1 MPANFTEF
9 TRVQIPALLHLE
21 RLGYPF
27 VHRDS
32 LGNNIDRSSNILT
45 DVFKEAVHH
54 LNPAMRDAQI
64 DEKLRELIRV
74 ANNDDLGREFYK
86 NLMNESDCRLID
98 FEHPENND
106 WRCTIELECEN
117 QDTHEH
123 FRPDL
128 TCFING
134 LPLVH
139 IEVKKPQN
147 REGMLAERER
157 MNERMRRR
165 DFRRFLNITQ
175 MMIFSNNEE
184 YDTDSR
190 VPVQGAFYASMS
202 KDKIFFNVFRE
213 ARQSYYDALPLADVS
228 AEREKEILTRLGK
241 NGIAQPA
248 GIQNQQAADHAYQP
262 HSLVPAG

>member
-21 RLGYPF
+21 RLGYKF
-27 VHRDS
+27 VHRDN
-32 LGNNIDRSSNILT
+32 LNPNLDSNILP
-45 DVFKEAVHH
+45 DVFKEAVHN
-54 LNPAMRDAQI
+54 LNPEMRELEI
-64 DEKLRELIRV
+64 EEKLRELIRI
-74 ANNDDLGREFYK
+74 ANNDDLGREFYNK
-86 NLMNESDCRLID
+86 LMNESDCRLID
-98 FEHPENND
+98 FDDPTNND

-117 QDTHEH
+117 QTSHNH
-123 FRPDL
+123 FRPDI

-157 MNERMRRR
+157 MNNRMRQT

-184 YDTDSR
+184 YDTESR

-213 ARQSYYDALPLADVS
+213 AKWSYYETLPLKEMTP
-228 AEREKEILTRLGK
+228 ERKF
-241 NGIAQPA
+241 
-248 GIQNQQAADHAYQP
+248 
-262 HSLVPAG
+262 